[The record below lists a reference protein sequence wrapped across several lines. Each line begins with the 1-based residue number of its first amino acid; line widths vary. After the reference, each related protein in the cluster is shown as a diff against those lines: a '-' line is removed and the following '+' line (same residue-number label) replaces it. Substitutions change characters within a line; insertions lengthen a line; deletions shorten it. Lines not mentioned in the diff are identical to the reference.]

1 MRTVRGPSSSVVGH
15 SAALARSILGSTLR
29 SSRPQRGTR
38 PVISCRAAASSRE
51 SRAAAPAGDG
61 SDVRWELSG
70 ILDWDLAHA
79 GDGARNVAYLGIWHG
94 EERIEDIARTPAE
107 ARRARVW
114 LGAAGLD
121 SLDDAA
127 ARQELTGR
135 APRWGRL
142 LRKVVPRIERAS
154 CALAGR

>member
-1 MRTVRGPSSSVVGH
+1 M
-15 SAALARSILGSTLR
+15 
-29 SSRPQRGTR
+29 
-38 PVISCRAAASSRE
+38 
-51 SRAAAPAGDG
+51 
-61 SDVRWELSG
+61 
-70 ILDWDLAHA
+70 
-79 GDGARNVAYLGIWHG
+79 
-94 EERIEDIARTPAE
+94 
-107 ARRARVW
+107 W

>member
-1 MRTVRGPSSSVVGH
+1 MDLVK
-15 SAALARSILGSTLR
+15 AALRIW
-29 SSRPQRGTR
+29 SS
-38 PVISCRAAASSRE
+38 
-51 SRAAAPAGDG
+51 
-61 SDVRWELSG
+61 W
-70 ILDWDLAHA
+70 
-79 GDGARNVAYLGIWHG
+79 
-94 EERIEDIARTPAE
+94 
-107 ARRARVW
+107 ARVW